1 MGSISG
7 AENSKA
13 GTSWDMSQ
21 FQNFHCLS
29 LETSVFYVHFQG
41 YALNNQTGHGRGR
54 LGYEVN
60 FLSTASGS
68 ID

>member
-1 MGSISG
+1 
-7 AENSKA
+7 
-13 GTSWDMSQ
+13 MSQ
-21 FQNFHCLS
+21 FQNFHRIS

>member
-21 FQNFHCLS
+21 FQNFHRIS

-60 FLSTASGS
+60 FLSNASGS